1 MHRTTAL
8 FARSFTSRHG
18 ADTASAPRATPRGA
32 STSAAPPPPP
42 LPQARTPP
50 KHSIVEVRA
59 VRRIGVVTTTSG
71 PKQVNAGDVLTMLLA
86 DAEELIQR
94 ELVAVLSDAA
104 C

>member
-1 MHRTTAL
+1 
-8 FARSFTSRHG
+8 
-18 ADTASAPRATPRGA
+18 
-32 STSAAPPPPP
+32 
-42 LPQARTPP
+42 
-50 KHSIVEVRA
+50 VEVRA